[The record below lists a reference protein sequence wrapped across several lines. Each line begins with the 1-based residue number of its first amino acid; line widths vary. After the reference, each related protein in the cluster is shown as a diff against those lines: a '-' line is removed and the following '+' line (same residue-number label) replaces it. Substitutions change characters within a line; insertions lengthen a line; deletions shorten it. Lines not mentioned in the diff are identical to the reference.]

1 MEHDFTY
8 SHYREILGNALKAGY
23 QISSFHNPVPINE
36 HSSKRILY
44 IRHDVDGTLTKAV
57 KLARIETEMEVRATY
72 FVLANSPLYNLL
84 EESSLSLI
92 QELSSLGH
100 WIGLHVDLTMIS
112 DVTAASVDELV
123 EKLFAA
129 FGQLIPLTRVVSFH
143 RPAPEVLDK
152 KFPSFTSTY
161 EPRFFSQIKYLSDS
175 RRIWREGCPCTP
187 LREGRYNQLQ
197 LLVHPIWWGD
207 ESDLSL
213 LATSVIKERIKELK
227 SYLATNISPFKDA
240 LYGKE
245 NR

>member
-8 SHYREILGNALKAGY
+8 SHYREIFGSALKAGY
-23 QISSFHNPVPINE
+23 QISSFHNPIPINE
-36 HSSKRILY
+36 HRSKRILY

-57 KLARIETEMEVRATY
+57 KLARIEAEMKVKATY

-92 QELSSLGH
+92 QELRSLGH

-112 DVTAASVDELV
+112 DLTAASVDELV

-143 RPAPEVLDK
+143 RPIPEVLDK
-152 KFPSFTSTY
+152 GFPSFISTY

-213 LATSVIKERIKELK
+213 LATSVIEERVKELK

-245 NR
+245 DQ